1 MEGTLRTIPFC
12 SDELRVYGR
21 SRIDSAAALAGK
33 KVALMARSVIA
44 TTYDLQCDY
53 LEYST
58 NTEILEAVEQGEA
71 WISGSVTVQCHKI
84 MKKSSASGAKPCDH
98 KELSGF
104 SSS

>member
-1 MEGTLRTIPFC
+1 MLTEDEVDVLTGLEIFSNMEGTLRTIPFC

-53 LEYST
+53 L
-58 NTEILEAVEQGEA
+58 NTAPIRKYWRQ
-71 WISGSVTVQCHKI
+71 
-84 MKKSSASGAKPCDH
+84 
-98 KELSGF
+98 
-104 SSS
+104 